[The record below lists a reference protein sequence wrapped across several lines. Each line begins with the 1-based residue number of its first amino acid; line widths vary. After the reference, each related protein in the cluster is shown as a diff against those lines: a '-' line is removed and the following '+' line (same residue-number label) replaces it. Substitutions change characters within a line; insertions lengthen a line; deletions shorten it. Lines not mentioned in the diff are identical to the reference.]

1 MADGVTVG
9 SVCSKCSERPAAKG
23 QRWCSRCRKGKGRT
37 RGENGGERRGENVP
51 KGENAR
57 RTCSNCEALAAEV
70 ASLKRQ
76 LSAARAVVVPAADAT
91 NLPVDERHARTRG
104 GFTGPDMVAFGR
116 QFERNII
123 AASQNAHKATM
134 TPHGPR
140 CQGICCRSARA
151 EAGE

>member
-1 MADGVTVG
+1 MSPVRLNSPRNQTADLNSAEIKRG
-9 SVCSKCSERPAAKG
+9 G
-23 QRWCSRCRKGKGRT
+23 QRLGAGRKAKVRAC
-37 RGENGGERRGENVP
+37 P
-51 KGENAR
+51 
-57 RTCSNCEALAAEV
+57 NCEALAAEV

-76 LSAARAVVVPAADAT
+76 LAASRAVVVPTADSS

-116 QFERNII
+116 QFERNVTAI

-151 EAGE
+151 ERGE